1 MSLAPGKSEEL
12 EGTVEEL
19 SWGGWGR
26 VGGVIGLVLG
36 EVVMERDLELL
47 GCGDGERAY

>member
-1 MSLAPGKSEEL
+1 M
-12 EGTVEEL
+12 EEL
-19 SWGGWGR
+19 SWGGRGQ
-26 VGGVIGLVLG
+26 VGWVIGGVLG